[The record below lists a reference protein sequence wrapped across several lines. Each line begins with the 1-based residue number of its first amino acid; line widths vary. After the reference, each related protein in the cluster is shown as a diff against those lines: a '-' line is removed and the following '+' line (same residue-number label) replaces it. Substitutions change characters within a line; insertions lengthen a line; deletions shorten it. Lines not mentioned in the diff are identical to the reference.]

1 MTLGKRSF
9 RILGSVGKALSTEDM
24 SKLSAPSSSSSSS
37 SPASSAPAK
46 SAASSSSSVP
56 PPVFRVG
63 SAAGGLP
70 RSSSP
75 PSRDTSSTT
84 LSGEEEGSS
93 GAPLTEGTGGKQR
106 QHQHQ
111 HQQRKNRAPVRARGM
126 WTSPL
131 RKPQQQLRKG
141 SRLDENEAGDGG
153 FVSHGFVARGQ
164 EQEEEEEM
172 YWTPPNTMR
181 TPATGPIWVGNS

>member
-9 RILGSVGKALSTEDM
+9 RILGSVGKTLSTEDM

-37 SPASSAPAK
+37 SSSPALSAPAK
-46 SAASSSSSVP
+46 SAASSYSSVP
-56 PPVFRVG
+56 PPVSPVG

-75 PSRDTSSTT
+75 PSRDTSRTT

-93 GAPLTEGTGGKQR
+93 GAPLAERTGGKH
-106 QHQHQ
+106 HQQ
-111 HQQRKNRAPVRARGM
+111 QQQQRKNPTPVRARGI

-131 RKPQQQLRKG
+131 RKPQQPLRKG
-141 SRLDENEAGDGG
+141 LMLDGNEAGDGG
-153 FVSHGFVARGQ
+153 FVSDGFVARGQ
-164 EQEEEEEM
+164 EQEEEEM
-172 YWTPPNTMR
+172 YWTPPNTVR
-181 TPATGPIWVGNS
+181 TPAAGPIWVGNS

>member
-56 PPVFRVG
+56 PPVSRAG
-63 SAAGGLP
+63 SAADGLP

-75 PSRDTSSTT
+75 PSRDTSRTT

-93 GAPLTEGTGGKQR
+93 GEPLAEGTGRKQ
-106 QHQHQ
+106 QQQ
-111 HQQRKNRAPVRARGM
+111 QQQQRKNPAPVRARGM
-126 WTSPL
+126 WASPL
-131 RKPQQQLRKG
+131 RKPQQLLRKG
-141 SRLDENEAGDGG
+141 SRLDGNEAGDGG
-153 FVSHGFVARGQ
+153 FVSDGFVAREQG
-164 EQEEEEEM
+164 QEEEEEM

-181 TPATGPIWVGNS
+181 TPAAGPIWVGNS

>member
-75 PSRDTSSTT
+75 PSRDSSRTT

-93 GAPLTEGTGGKQR
+93 GAPLAEGTGTKQ
-106 QHQHQ
+106 Q
-111 HQQRKNRAPVRARGM
+111 QQRKNPAPVRARGM
-126 WTSPL
+126 WASPL
-131 RKPQQQLRKG
+131 RKPQQPLRKG
-141 SRLDENEAGDGG
+141 LRLDGNEAGDGG
-153 FVSHGFVARGQ
+153 FGSDGFVARGQ

-181 TPATGPIWVGNS
+181 TPAAGPIWVGNS